1 MPSEVAAFLCSV
13 FILTVFAVDFK
24 RKPNVTI
31 SHWIPFIWFL
41 IASSRS
47 VVQWLYP
54 NEATTMDI
62 ASLSSSKID
71 ATVLTILIILGIVI
85 LSRRIKDCN
94 QILINNQWLVFMFLY
109 CGISV
114 IWSDYSLV
122 SLKRWFRGIGT
133 FIMVLVVL
141 TEIDPLETIKTMF
154 RRCAFLMI
162 PLSILFIKYFRD
174 LGVYYGEFGG
184 AEYVGVTTHKNLLG
198 RLCLILGFYF
208 FWEINERWKNKKKI
222 NVTADKIGLFINI
235 IFLVLIF
242 WLLRT
247 ANSSTSTGCLI
258 IAICILLLLNIPIVK
273 RNINMTI
280 FLLVFILFILSLII
294 DIENIFVTSLN
305 REMTFTGRT
314 EVWSI
319 CLNLVKNPLIGT
331 GFESFWLGERLK
343 IIWDRYWWHPIQ
355 AHNGYIEVYLELG
368 IVGLF
373 LLSGV
378 MFSIYKSIRK
388 TLVND
393 FQFGCFQLSF
403 FVQYLIYNF
412 TESAFGLYSFFWFVF
427 LLICINQSAEKRT
440 CYSK

>member
-141 TEIDPLETIKTMF
+141 TEIDPLETIKNMF

-198 RLCLILGFYF
+198 LAYPGLSPFSV
-208 FWEINERWKNKKKI
+208 NEK
-222 NVTADKIGLFINI
+222 
-235 IFLVLIF
+235 
-242 WLLRT
+242 
-247 ANSSTSTGCLI
+247 
-258 IAICILLLLNIPIVK
+258 
-273 RNINMTI
+273 
-280 FLLVFILFILSLII
+280 
-294 DIENIFVTSLN
+294 
-305 REMTFTGRT
+305 
-314 EVWSI
+314 
-319 CLNLVKNPLIGT
+319 
-331 GFESFWLGERLK
+331 
-343 IIWDRYWWHPIQ
+343 
-355 AHNGYIEVYLELG
+355 
-368 IVGLF
+368 
-373 LLSGV
+373 
-378 MFSIYKSIRK
+378 
-388 TLVND
+388 
-393 FQFGCFQLSF
+393 
-403 FVQYLIYNF
+403 
-412 TESAFGLYSFFWFVF
+412 
-427 LLICINQSAEKRT
+427 
-440 CYSK
+440 